1 MEQISGY
8 ARIDELAAGKLF
20 GDYCSRFP
28 NSSRDA
34 GHMLRLA
41 VQIGQVE
48 RYQALLELALRERK
62 PVDDEQWH
70 GLCASVSW
78 PRPLAAWDRAPI
90 EQWRLDMNPDA
101 TPDWPEAY
109 IGGCRRGP
117 NSPLARSDGD
127 LLRFLRQDR
136 EPDPDRPRRSSLAIA
151 LRVLAIV
158 ICATLL
164 GLALPGSAT
173 LDFWVGVAAFIVA
186 LVVVAT
192 M

>member
-1 MEQISGY
+1 MTDRIGY
-8 ARIDELAAGKLF
+8 AAIDELAGGELF
-20 GDYCSRFP
+20 GAYCSRFP
-28 NSSRDA
+28 NDSLDA
-34 GHMLRLA
+34 GRMLRVA

-48 RYQALLELALRERK
+48 SYQALLELALRERK
-62 PVDDEQWH
+62 PVADEQWH

-109 IGGCRRGP
+109 VGGCHIGP
-117 NSPLARSDGD
+117 NSPLAWSDGD
-127 LLRFLRQDR
+127 LPRFLRRDR
-136 EPDPDRPRRSSLAIA
+136 GPGPAPPRRSTLAIA

-164 GLALPGSAT
+164 GLALPGSGT
-173 LDFWVGVAAFIVA
+173 LDFWIGTSAFIVA
-186 LVVVAT
+186 LVVAST
-192 M
+192 F